1 MDTFVVTSKNRAT
14 SSLLKKLLKEMK
26 GIERVTAL
34 SKTEKEGIA
43 LINAIN
49 KGHTKK
55 YIDTTLS
62 GLMELSKK
70 TFVK

>member
-1 MDTFVVTSKNRAT
+1 MDTFVVTSKNKAT

-34 SKTEKEGIA
+34 SKTEKEDIA
-43 LINAIN
+43 LMNAIN

-55 YIDTTLS
+55 YIDTTAFL
-62 GLMELSKK
+62 KK
-70 TFVK
+70 LERK

>member
-1 MDTFVVTSKNRAT
+1 MDTFVVTSKNKAT

-34 SKTEKEGIA
+34 SKSEKEDIA
-43 LINAIN
+43 LMNAIN

-55 YIDTTLS
+55 YIDTAAFL
-62 GLMELSKK
+62 KK
-70 TFVK
+70 LERK

>member
-26 GIERVTAL
+26 GIERVTTL
-34 SKTEKEGIA
+34 SKTEKEDIA
-43 LINAIN
+43 LMNAIN

-55 YIDTTLS
+55 YIETTVFL
-62 GLMELSKK
+62 KK
-70 TFVK
+70 LERK